1 MAALELPLGERLRR
15 AERLEQ
21 SEESRTP
28 PPSSPVRGRQSARVG
43 RKRAPT
49 LKSKHARGSASASKR
64 RAVGDRVPQGEGHLE
79 ILAAIRG
86 ISERLSNLEAQ
97 HLAESSGSG
106 APTPPNEEL
115 PLHQE
120 GGEQTDVLSLYAED
134 SLFEVHGGPE
144 RGGNTSSQS
153 YAGSTQVE
161 TGDGEG
167 VATDVLSTVL
177 SAAKLVGLSTPV
189 EAPPPAQGVWA
200 GVSMPRPVVPAAPD
214 YLLMLKRSWHNPAG
228 QAQYNPGCRR
238 LATGQVDPDS
248 GLSDMPPVERD
259 MAALTS
265 LGPDRVTADPRCPVR
280 ECHKTDTLVC
290 CTYNAAAW
298 AARSGN
304 VLAILL
310 AATRRS
316 VSLVTG
322 RLGSHSPFP
331 THKGCWGSHVCHSY
345 GTETDLVSTDLSPRR
360 DAGRAASTVK
370 VYAAAISAFQQP
382 VDGRAVGKHPLVSQF
397 IKGAH
402 RLRPSRTLRAP
413 SWDLPTVLQAL
424 TGAPYEPLEQADLK
438 FVTQKT
444 AFLLAVCSAK
454 RVGEL
459 QALSVS
465 NQCLRWKAN

>member
-1 MAALELPLGERLRR
+1 
-15 AERLEQ
+15 
-21 SEESRTP
+21 
-28 PPSSPVRGRQSARVG
+28 
-43 RKRAPT
+43 
-49 LKSKHARGSASASKR
+49 
-64 RAVGDRVPQGEGHLE
+64 
-79 ILAAIRG
+79 
-86 ISERLSNLEAQ
+86 
-97 HLAESSGSG
+97 
-106 APTPPNEEL
+106 
-115 PLHQE
+115 
-120 GGEQTDVLSLYAED
+120 
-134 SLFEVHGGPE
+134 
-144 RGGNTSSQS
+144 
-153 YAGSTQVE
+153 
-161 TGDGEG
+161 
-167 VATDVLSTVL
+167 
-177 SAAKLVGLSTPV
+177 
-189 EAPPPAQGVWA
+189 
-200 GVSMPRPVVPAAPD
+200 
-214 YLLMLKRSWHNPAG
+214 
-228 QAQYNPGCRR
+228 
-238 LATGQVDPDS
+238 
-248 GLSDMPPVERD
+248 MPPVERD

-298 AARSGN
+298 AGTLRKCAGHPAGSDQKICEPCHLVDSALTVHSQLTRDVGAAMSATVMARRQIWLAQTSLPEGVSRDLTRMPVVPGRVFHPDSQRLFETAEQSRRTRESVRRTFSRRTGPTSISAHPLRPGRGLKDGAPPRAAGQKWKAFSNWCLNKQMDPASG
-304 VLAILL
+304 
-310 AATRRS
+310 S
-316 VSLVTG
+316 VQCFK
-322 RLGSHSPFP
+322 FP
-331 THKGCWGSHVCHSY
+331 SM
-345 GTETDLVSTDLSPRR
+345 R
-360 DAGRAASTVK
+360 GRAASTVK